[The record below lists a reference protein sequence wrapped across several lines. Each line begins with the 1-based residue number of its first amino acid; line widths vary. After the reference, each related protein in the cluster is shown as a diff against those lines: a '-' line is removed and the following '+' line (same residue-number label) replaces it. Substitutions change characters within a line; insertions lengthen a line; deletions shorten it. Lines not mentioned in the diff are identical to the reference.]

1 VCTCLDVIG
10 AYVSWIDV
18 ALIANKQFV
27 DVLLRFMT
35 LPLLRESACDCVHEI
50 ICKGMDPTAKTTLI
64 ESFVSV
70 LETAGLL
77 KVADVCCCYSVKLTA
92 CADNILLLLYSFSRC
107 CVEKLLKLDRL

>member
-1 VCTCLDVIG
+1 MCTCLDVIG

-92 CADNILLLLYSFSRC
+92 CADNILLLL
-107 CVEKLLKLDRL
+107 

>member
-1 VCTCLDVIG
+1 MCLDVIG

-18 ALIANKQFV
+18 ALIANTQFV
-27 DVLLRFMT
+27 TVLLRLMT

-50 ICKGMDPTAKTTLI
+50 ICKGMEPTAKTALI

-77 KVADVCCCYSVKLTA
+77 KIADVCSCYRQTRLHIQIMYCVTTVQFPM
-92 CADNILLLLYSFSRC
+92 ILY
-107 CVEKLLKLDRL
+107 